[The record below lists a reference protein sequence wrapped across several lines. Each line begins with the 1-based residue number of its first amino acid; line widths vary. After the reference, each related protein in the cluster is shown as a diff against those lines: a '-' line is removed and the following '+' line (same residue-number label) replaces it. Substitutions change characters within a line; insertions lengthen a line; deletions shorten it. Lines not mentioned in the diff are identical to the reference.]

1 MVCPTPEGNKYNAA
15 VKWKLPAVTAEWL
28 KACAVQSKRVD
39 ETPFLVGETIGTQ
52 IFNTSILNMYTQI
65 FLILIPPPSS

>member
-52 IFNTSILNMYTQI
+52 IFNTSILNMYTHK
-65 FLILIPPPSS
+65 FF